1 MKFKKHIFAA
11 TAIIAAIVLAGCG
24 SNKQGST
31 SKGTSYQSE
40 LVKKGSLTIGLEGT
54 FAPYSYRDNGK
65 LTGFEVELGNAI
77 AKKIGVKPVF
87 VPTKWD
93 SLIAGLGSG
102 RYDVILN
109 NINKTPQRAKV
120 YAFANPYIY
129 SRYVLISRHDE
140 KGFQSVND
148 IKGKKLVEGTGTDNF
163 NVATKY
169 GATVVPNGDFP
180 TALGL
185 IRQGRVDATIN
196 SREAF
201 LAYAKSN
208 PTSDLKYVDLSKTL
222 TPTAVQPMLNK
233 QAPQLLAKVNT
244 AIQELRQDGTLT
256 KLSEKYF
263 GSDITKAN

>member
-1 MKFKKHIFAA
+1 MKFKKQVLGTVVILAG
-11 TAIIAAIVLAGCG
+11 VLLAGCANG
-24 SNKQGST
+24 GKNATGKDT
-31 SKGTSYQSE
+31 NYKSE
-40 LVKKGSLTIGLEGT
+40 LVKRGSLTIGLEGT

-65 LTGFEVELGNAI
+65 LTGFEVELGQDI

-120 YAFANPYIY
+120 YAFADPYIY
-129 SRYVLISRHDE
+129 SRYVLISRSDE
-140 KGFQSVND
+140 KGLKTLAS

-185 IRQGRVDATIN
+185 IRQDRVAATIN

-222 TPTAVQPMLNK
+222 APTAVQPMLNK
-233 QAPQLLAKVNT
+233 QSPKLLAKVSA
-244 AIQELRQDGTLT
+244 AIKELRQDGTLT